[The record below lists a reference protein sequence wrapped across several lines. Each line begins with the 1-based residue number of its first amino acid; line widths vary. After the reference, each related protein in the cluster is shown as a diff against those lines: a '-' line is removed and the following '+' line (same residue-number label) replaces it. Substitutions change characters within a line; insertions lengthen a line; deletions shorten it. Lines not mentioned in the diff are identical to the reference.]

1 MKKKNMV
8 IVVGCGKFGKELISM
23 LTAKG
28 NYVTCIDMNKDTLSD
43 LSQDFDGFFLNG
55 DASDINIL
63 KTAGIEEAKAV
74 ICTTNDDSI
83 NYTIATLA
91 AEYFNVEKIY
101 TIVNYPS
108 TKDLIKNE
116 RIKPIYIYELFLNEF
131 NRLSEGDK

>member
-1 MKKKNMV
+1 MKKKNMI

-23 LTAKG
+23 LSSKG
-28 NYVTCIDMNKDTLSD
+28 NYVTCIDKDKEVFAD
-43 LSQDFDGFFLNG
+43 FSQDFDGFFIAG

-63 KTAGIEEAKAV
+63 KAAGIEEAKAV

-83 NYTIATLA
+83 NYTISTLA

-101 TIVNYPS
+101 TIVNHPS

-116 RIKPIYIYELFLNEF
+116 KIKPIYIYELFLNEF
-131 NRLSEGDK
+131 NKLSEGDK